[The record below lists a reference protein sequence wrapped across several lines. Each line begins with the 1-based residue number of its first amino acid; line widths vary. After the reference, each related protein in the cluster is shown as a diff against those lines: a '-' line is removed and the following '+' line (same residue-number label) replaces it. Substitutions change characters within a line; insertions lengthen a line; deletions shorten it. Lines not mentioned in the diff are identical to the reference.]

1 MVSPAARRGP
11 RSDRG
16 GRGPGRGGNRS
27 GDGSGSSGGG
37 ERRGGRGGRGR
48 DRERPPRE
56 DDSGGFSER
65 VVHTRRIAKVV
76 KGGRRLRF
84 NALVVVGDGQ
94 GRVGAGMGKALAI
107 PDAVRKG
114 TAVARRG
121 AITIPIKGS
130 TIPHEISVRKGA
142 SIVIIKPAPLG
153 TGIIAAGAMRAMLE
167 LGGVQDVVG
176 KSLGSR
182 NPINIVQATLAAL
195 EQLRDPETERA
206 QRLGTVRPATNG
218 AGAAA
223 TPSAATPSAATP
235 AATPPP
241 TATATPASPAA
252 VTPPAAAPAAAPPPT
267 AAPAATTPGSAGA
280 PEPTPAAGAATVP
293 VSANASADA
302 SADTAAPAVAPTAET
317 AAPAPAGGADVPAG
331 EPEATGGGSSGN
343 DNATGATATA
353 ATATGVA
360 PEPETV
366 SNSSAAAAGAG
377 DDSDNPASDAASGGN
392 PGAAGPDGESGAA
405 T

>member
-1 MVSPAARRGP
+1 MVSPAARRGARGGP
-11 RSDRG
+11 GNRGGPG
-16 GRGPGRGGNRS
+16 GRGGGPGNRGNAPGGRGGE
-27 GDGSGSSGGG
+27 GGG
-37 ERRGGRGGRGR
+37 ERRGRGGRGR

-121 AITIPIKGS
+121 AISIPIKGS

-182 NPINIVQATLAAL
+182 NPINIVQATLEAL
-195 EQLRDPETERA
+195 SQLRDPETERA
-206 QRLGTVRPATNG
+206 ARLATVAPATNG
-218 AGAAA
+218 ASQTA
-223 TPSAATPSAATP
+223 PAATP
-235 AATPPP
+235 AA
-241 TATATPASPAA
+241 AA
-252 VTPPAAAPAAAPPPT
+252 PTPPAAAP
-267 AAPAATTPGSAGA
+267 
-280 PEPTPAAGAATVP
+280 TPAEPPAEPP
-293 VSANASADA
+293 VAEP
-302 SADTAAPAVAPTAET
+302 DTAAPE
-317 AAPAPAGGADVPAG
+317 
-331 EPEATGGGSSGN
+331 
-343 DNATGATATA
+343 ATA
-353 ATATGVA
+353 AAATPAAAA
-360 PEPETV
+360 PEPV
-366 SNSSAAAAGAG
+366 SEPVAAAEPPPEN
-377 DDSDNPASDAASGGN
+377 SPAADSGG
-392 PGAAGPDGESGAA
+392 ESA
-405 T
+405 